1 MALDFQGLKDDLLVA
16 FTLGEEINPDSEQL
30 LLDQMEAIAR
40 AIETYIQ
47 SGVVKSTILSLSIN
61 TAGAATAQKGP
72 PEAVEISGKIE

>member
-40 AIETYIQ
+40 AIETY
-47 SGVVKSTILSLSIN
+47 VKSGTVN
-61 TAGAATAQKGP
+61 TTVTVTTAGQLTP
-72 PEAVEISGKIE
+72 PSNVAGTGTGTGTGSIE

>member
-40 AIETYIQ
+40 AIETY
-47 SGVVKSTILSLSIN
+47 VKSGKVNTTVTVTTTGQLTPPSNVAGTGTGTGTGSI
-61 TAGAATAQKGP
+61 
-72 PEAVEISGKIE
+72 E

>member
-1 MALDFQGLKDDLLVA
+1 MSLDFQGLKDDLLAA

-40 AIETYIQ
+40 AIETYVK
-47 SGVVKSTILSLSIN
+47 SGEVKSTILPLSIN

-72 PEAVEISGKIE
+72 PEMVAISGTIE